1 MEKIAQI
8 IEAGDFLGRFA
19 AQAPVCARL
28 RLRSAHVLRA
38 GAGVVGPNAF
48 SGPTTEELNNWL
60 LHHPPKEIPQGNVNR
75 GGSPRLHACGTESD
89 IRREVSR
96 DAVHSQRITTE

>member
-19 AQAPVCARL
+19 AQAPICARL

-38 GAGVVGPNAF
+38 GAGVVGPNAL
-48 SGPTTEELNNWL
+48 SGPTTKELNNRL
-60 LHHPPKEIPQGNVNR
+60 LHHLPKEIPQSNVNGR
-75 GGSPRLHACGTESD
+75 GSPRLHACGTEPD

-96 DAVHSQRITTE
+96 DAVHSKRIATE